1 MSAEIGPPAAGHL
14 FAAQH
19 LDFSNRIGLVVFS
32 RYRAHMADPLT
43 MREHSDD
50 VPIVEPT
57 MTLQLDEAQQL
68 LDELYRIGLRP
79 SVSSGD
85 QAAELAAVRSHL
97 SDIRALAG
105 GLLQEDGVTL
115 GWNQGG
121 QP

>member
-14 FAAQH
+14 FAAEQF
-19 LDFSNRIGLVVFS
+19 DFNQSIGLAVFS
-32 RYRAHMADPLT
+32 RYRTHIAEPLT
-43 MREHSDD
+43 MREHSD
-50 VPIVEPT
+50 VVQPT
-57 MTLQLDEAQQL
+57 MTLQLAEAQQL

-79 SVSSGD
+79 SVSRGD
-85 QAAELAAVRSHL
+85 EAAELAAVRSHL
-97 SDIRALAG
+97 SDMRALAG